1 MNESSAAHQ
10 APPELIPDSVL
21 RALRGSTWM
30 ASWCLAVPGSIA
42 CLLPAV
48 RLALGKRRT
57 GGKMFDLPRAR
68 TQGPRIR
75 AHAAS
80 RILGCFFLVLGAGSV
95 LANAYTSY
103 IPNLRSARR
112 VWAAATRMGNSY
124 REPGQAD
131 GSIHGEVSVVRLEA
145 DPALRVLASNAW
157 VYTPPGY
164 ERSGRTRY
172 PVLYLIHGYPGTAA
186 DWFVAGETDR
196 IMDVLVAQQLIEPM
210 IVVSLDVNGGF
221 QRDSGCLDA
230 IDGPQMESWLYGKV
244 LPYVDATYATDPT
257 RTQRILGGVS
267 AGGYCAL
274 DQGLRHQGTWG
285 TILSFEGY
293 GDPGRGG
300 RIAFK
305 GDRAAIRAHSPSSYL
320 PTMAFTHPQAFYLDS
335 GDRLGKAR
343 VAKLARL
350 LAARGQLLHH
360 RINPGV
366 GHSWSEVRAGLPHAL
381 VFASRQLAG

>member
-1 MNESSAAHQ
+1 M
-10 APPELIPDSVL
+10 
-21 RALRGSTWM
+21 
-30 ASWCLAVPGSIA
+30 A
-42 CLLPAV
+42 CLLLAV
-48 RLALGKRRT
+48 RLAVGKRRT
-57 GGKMFDLPRAR
+57 GGKMFDLPGAR

-75 AHAAS
+75 AHAAL
-80 RILGCFFLVLGAGSV
+80 RIFGCFLSVLGAGSV

-103 IPNLRSARR
+103 IPNLRSVRR

-131 GSIHGEVSVVRLEA
+131 GSIHGEVSIVRLEA
-145 DPALRVLASNAW
+145 DPFLRVPASNAW
-157 VYTPPGY
+157 IYTPPGY
-164 ERSGRTRY
+164 EDSGKTRY
-172 PVLYLIHGYPGTAA
+172 PILYLIHGYPGTAA

-196 IMDVLVAQQLIEPM
+196 IMDVLVAQHLVEAM

-230 IDGPQMESWLYGKV
+230 MNGPQMESWLYDRV
-244 LPYVDATYATDPT
+244 LPFIDRAYPTDPT

-300 RIAFK
+300 RLAFK
-305 GDRAAIRAHSPSSYL
+305 GDRAAIRAHTPSSYV
-320 PTMAFTHPQAFYLDS
+320 PTMVFTHLQAFYLDS
-335 GDRLGKAR
+335 GDRLGRAR

-350 LAARGQLLHH
+350 LDDRGQFLHH

-381 VFASRQLAG
+381 VFASRQLAGQSR